1 MKQGGTGWMKSEKQ
15 INMELLYGQIE
26 KIVKA
31 KRVILNASM
40 SKYTSFRTG
49 GNADIMVIVEN
60 EEEIEKLLRLLS
72 EERVPY
78 IILGNGSNILVK
90 DGGYRGVVVK
100 LGEFFNS
107 IKIKDNQIMAYAG
120 AKISTAAREAM
131 ESGLSG
137 MEFASGIPGSV
148 GGGVFMNAGAYGG
161 EIKDIILSVTAI
173 TKDGMKKYEI
183 TKEEMK
189 LGYRHSTFQES
200 GDIIISA
207 TFQLKTGEKSVIAA
221 EMKKLMDRR
230 NQKQPVNLP
239 SAGSFFK
246 RPDGYYAGQLI
257 QDSGLKGLSVGGAQV
272 SPLHAGFIVNNGGA
286 TTTDI
291 LNLMKLIQNTVFNK
305 FGVKLEPEVRIL
317 GD

>member
-1 MKQGGTGWMKSEKQ
+1 MKSEKQ
-15 INMELLYGQIE
+15 INIELLCLKIE
-26 KIVKA
+26 RFMEA
-31 KRVILNASM
+31 KRLIVNAAM

-49 GNADIMVIVEN
+49 GNADLMVTVEN
-60 EEEIEKLLRLLS
+60 EEEIENILRLLA
-72 EERVPY
+72 EEEVPH

-90 DGGYRGVVVK
+90 DKGYRGVVVK
-100 LGEFFNS
+100 LGEHFNS
-107 IKIKDNQIMAYAG
+107 IKVKDNQIIAYAG
-120 AKISTAAREAM
+120 AKISAIAKLAM

-161 EIKDIILSVTAI
+161 EIKDIVLSVRAI
-173 TKDGMKKYEI
+173 TKDGSKKYEI
-183 TKEEMK
+183 FNEDMQ
-189 LGYRHSTFQES
+189 LGYRHSTFQEN

-207 TFQLKTGEKSVIAA
+207 TFQLKPGKKSDISS
-221 EMKKLMDRR
+221 EMKELMDRR

-246 RPDGYYAGQLI
+246 RPEGYFAGQLI

-286 TTTDI
+286 TATDI
-291 LNLMKLIQNTVFNK
+291 INLMKLIQNTVYNK
-305 FGVKLEPEVRIL
+305 FGVRLEPEVRIL

>member
-1 MKQGGTGWMKSEKQ
+1 MKSEKQ
-15 INMELLYGQIE
+15 INIELLCLKIE
-26 KIVKA
+26 RFIEA
-31 KRVILNASM
+31 KRININASM

-49 GNADIMVIVEN
+49 GNADAMVIVEN
-60 EEEIEKLLRLLS
+60 EEELKSILCLFSK
-72 EERVPY
+72 ERVPH

-90 DGGYRGVVVK
+90 DGGYRGVIVK
-100 LGEFFNS
+100 LGESFNS
-107 IKIKDNQIMAYAG
+107 IKVKDNEITAHAG
-120 AKISTAAREAM
+120 AKISAVAKEAM
-131 ESGLSG
+131 EHGLSG

-161 EIKDIILSVTAI
+161 EIKDIILSVRAI
-173 TKDGMKKYEI
+173 TKDGSKEYEVSN
-183 TKEEMK
+183 EDMQ
-189 LGYRHSTFQES
+189 LGYRHSTFQEN

-207 TFQLKTGEKSVIAA
+207 TFQLKLGEKRAIAA
-221 EMKKLMDRR
+221 EMKELMDRR

-246 RPDGYYAGQLI
+246 RPEGYFAGKLI

-286 TTTDI
+286 TATDI